1 MIADFLAFDQRI
13 SANLSDILNL
23 FRSQFDIITLTKR
36 SVRFYA
42 QIFNAYHND
51 SDPRNPSDRMPDLL
65 LWGFLDHVGT
75 SSCRAF
81 FKFTTQTRFCRQT
94 APESES
100 KYQSIISGSTTELAS
115 RSITKSVWRPDFR
128 HWDNVLR
135 WFRYFLPDGLFWG
148 NLPEC
153 DRA

>member
-51 SDPRNPSDRMPDLL
+51 SDLRNPSDRMPDLL
-65 LWGFLDHVGT
+65 L
-75 SSCRAF
+75 
-81 FKFTTQTRFCRQT
+81 
-94 APESES
+94 
-100 KYQSIISGSTTELAS
+100 
-115 RSITKSVWRPDFR
+115 
-128 HWDNVLR
+128 
-135 WFRYFLPDGLFWG
+135 
-148 NLPEC
+148 
-153 DRA
+153 